1 MCEGISSVLCNVSIL
16 KQIQKIGYKLHII
29 ELNTPLDECIDNLI
43 NRGDYN
49 KKTKTMMIKWKTKR
63 IKIQENFI
71 VYRLSQGEAKKL
83 Y

>member
-1 MCEGISSVLCNVSIL
+1 MCEGISSVLFNVSIL

-49 KKTKTMMIKWKTKR
+49 NKQK
-63 IKIQENFI
+63 Q
-71 VYRLSQGEAKKL
+71 
-83 Y
+83 